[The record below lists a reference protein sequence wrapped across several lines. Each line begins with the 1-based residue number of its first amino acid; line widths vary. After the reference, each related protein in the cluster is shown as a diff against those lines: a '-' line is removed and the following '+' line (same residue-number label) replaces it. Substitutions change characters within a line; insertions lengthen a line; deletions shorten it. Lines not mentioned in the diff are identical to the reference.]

1 LGIKGFDGFGEEAM
15 EREREEDQ
23 DNGLDWK
30 LKTLVHKI
38 QPNTWFKLKY
48 EYMHS

>member
-23 DNGLDWK
+23 EIEDTG
-30 LKTLVHKI
+30 
-38 QPNTWFKLKY
+38 
-48 EYMHS
+48 S